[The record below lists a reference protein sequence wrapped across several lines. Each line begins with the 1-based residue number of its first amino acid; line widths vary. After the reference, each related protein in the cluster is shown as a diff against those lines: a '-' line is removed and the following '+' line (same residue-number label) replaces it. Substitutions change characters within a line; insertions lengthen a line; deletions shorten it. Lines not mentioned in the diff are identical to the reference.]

1 MEDFIVELPT
11 TSETRVPDYTFPNG
25 DRCVTKSVKFNN
37 SMKGNSMFKTFGK
50 HSIIYLLYAEL
61 LQSCPTV

>member
-1 MEDFIVELPT
+1 MDDFIVEQPT

-37 SMKGNSMFKTFGK
+37 SMKGNFMFKMFGK
-50 HSIIYLLYAEL
+50 NSIISLE
-61 LQSCPTV
+61 C

>member
-1 MEDFIVELPT
+1 MEDFIAELPT

-37 SMKGNSMFKTFGK
+37 SMKGKFMFKMFGK
-50 HSIIYLLYAEL
+50 TLLYLLNAEL